1 MTLLA
6 ARTGRI
12 TPFYVMEI
20 VKEAARLQAEGRS
33 IIHMSIGE
41 PDFSAP
47 PAVRQAAEAVLAQGQ
62 TAYTPALGLDE
73 LRQRIAS
80 HYHQAFGVSV
90 TAERVVVTAGASA
103 ALLLTMAALIEQGT
117 DVLMPDPSYPCNR
130 HFVSAFDGRA
140 VLLPCGPQTRFQLTA
155 DAVEQAWND
164 NTRGV
169 LLASPS
175 NPTGTSIEPDALNAL
190 LRTVR
195 QRGGFAI
202 VDEIY
207 LGLSYDRAPRSALA
221 LDDQAIII
229 NSFSKYFSMTGW
241 RLGWLVLPPSL
252 VAPIEKL
259 AQNLFICPSSVA
271 QHAALACFEPESIA
285 EYERRRAAFAE
296 RRDYLVPA
304 LEALGFSVPVV
315 PDGAFYIWAD
325 VSRLTTN
332 SWDFA
337 FDLMERAHVA
347 CTPGRDF
354 GHAQAET
361 HLRISYANSLEQLQE
376 AVARLQRALV
386 GRERGAPLKSAWQA
400 VSTVPAAS
408 TAPPASG

>member
-20 VKEAARLQAEGRS
+20 VKKAARLQAEGRS

-80 HYHQAFGVSV
+80 HYHQAFGVSM

-241 RLGWLVLPPSL
+241 RLGWLIAPPSL
-252 VAPIEKL
+252 VPAFEKL
-259 AQNLFICPSSVA
+259 AQNLFICASAVA
-271 QHAALACFEPESIA
+271 QRAALACFDEPTIA
-285 EYERRRAAFAE
+285 LCEARRRE
-296 RRDYLVPA
+296 LQQRRDFLVPA
-304 LEALGFSVPVV
+304 LERMGLRVPVI
-315 PDGAFYIWAD
+315 PDGAFYIYAD
-325 VSRLTTN
+325 VSDHAAD

-337 FDLMERAHVA
+337 FDLLRNTGV
-347 CTPGRDF
+347 CLVPGRDF
-354 GHAQAET
+354 GMNAPERYVR
-361 HLRISYANSLEQLQE
+361 LSYAT
-376 AVARLQRALV
+376 ALPLL
-386 GRERGAPLKSAWQA
+386 RDATERM
-400 VSTVPAAS
+400 AAYLR
-408 TAPPASG
+408 PRG

>member
-241 RLGWLVLPPSL
+241 RLGWLIAPPSL
-252 VAPIEKL
+252 VPAFEKL
-259 AQNLFICPSSVA
+259 AQNLFICASAVA
-271 QHAALACFEPESIA
+271 QRAALACFDEPTIA
-285 EYERRRAAFAE
+285 LCEARRRE
-296 RRDYLVPA
+296 LQQRRDFLVPA
-304 LEALGFSVPVV
+304 LERMGLRVPVI
-315 PDGAFYIWAD
+315 PDGAFYIYAD
-325 VSRLTTN
+325 VSDHAAD

-337 FDLMERAHVA
+337 FDLLRNTGV
-347 CTPGRDF
+347 CLVPGRDF
-354 GHAQAET
+354 GMNAPERYVR
-361 HLRISYANSLEQLQE
+361 LSYAT
-376 AVARLQRALV
+376 ALPLL
-386 GRERGAPLKSAWQA
+386 RDATERM
-400 VSTVPAAS
+400 AAYLR
-408 TAPPASG
+408 PRG

>member
-20 VKEAARLQAEGRS
+20 VKEAARLQASGRS

-80 HYHQAFGVSV
+80 HYRQAFGVSV
-90 TAERVVVTAGASA
+90 AAERVVVTAGASA
-103 ALLLTMAALIEQGT
+103 ALLLTMAALIEQGNE
-117 DVLMPDPSYPCNR
+117 VLMPDPSYPCNR

-195 QRGGFAI
+195 RRGGFAI

-207 LGLSYDRAPRSALA
+207 LGLSYDREPRSALA

-241 RLGWLVLPPSL
+241 RLGWLIAPPSL
-252 VAPIEKL
+252 VPVFEKL
-259 AQNLFICPSSVA
+259 AQNLFICASAVA
-271 QHAALACFEPESIA
+271 QRAALACFDEPTITVCEA
-285 EYERRRAAFAE
+285 RRRE
-296 RRDYLVPA
+296 LQQRRDFLVPA
-304 LEALGFSVPVV
+304 LERMGLRVPVI
-315 PDGAFYIWAD
+315 PDGAFYIYAD
-325 VSRLTTN
+325 VSN
-332 SWDFA
+332 HAADSWDFA
-337 FDLMERAHVA
+337 FDLLRNTGV
-347 CTPGRDF
+347 CLVPGRDF
-354 GHAQAET
+354 GLNAPERYVR
-361 HLRISYANSLEQLQE
+361 LSYAT
-376 AVARLQRALV
+376 ALPLL
-386 GRERGAPLKSAWQA
+386 RDATERM
-400 VSTVPAAS
+400 AAYLR
-408 TAPPASG
+408 PRG